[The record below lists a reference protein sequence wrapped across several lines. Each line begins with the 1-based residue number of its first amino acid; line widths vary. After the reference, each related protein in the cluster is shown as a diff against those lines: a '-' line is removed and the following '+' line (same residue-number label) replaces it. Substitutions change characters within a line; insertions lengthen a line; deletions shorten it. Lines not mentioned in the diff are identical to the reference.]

1 MQMAR
6 QLRRAEE
13 SREMYRDVEKEG
25 REASEGSESHKFAFT
40 AS

>member
-13 SREMYRDVEKEG
+13 CVENVEKEG
-25 REASEGSESHKFAFT
+25 LEASEGSESHKFAFT